1 MPVHRDLY
9 DYPDRRETRGDYT
22 GEPMA
27 ATIALWILCIAL
39 ILVGLAGAV
48 LPALPGTLFVLAG
61 IVLGAWI
68 DDFTRVGWGVLT
80 AVIVLA
86 VLAWVLD
93 YVAGLLGAKKAGAS
107 RQAIIGAVLG
117 TVAGLFM
124 GIVGVL
130 FMPLVGAAI
139 GEWLAQRDH
148 GRALKVGVAT
158 WLGIMAGMVSK
169 VVIAFMMVGLFIVAL
184 LV

>member
-1 MPVHRDLY
+1 M
-9 DYPDRRETRGDYT
+9 T
-22 GEPMA
+22 
-27 ATIALWILCIAL
+27 ATLLWLLSAAL
-39 ILVGLAGAV
+39 IAAGIAGTV
-48 LPALPGTLFVLAG
+48 LPALPGTLLVLAG

-80 AVIVLA
+80 VVIVLA

-107 RQAIIGAVLG
+107 RQAIAGAALG

-139 GEWLAQRDH
+139 GEWLARRDH
-148 GRALKVGVAT
+148 GQALKVGVAT

-169 VVIAFMMVGLFIVAL
+169 VVIAFMMIGVFIVAL
-184 LV
+184 IV

>member
-1 MPVHRDLY
+1 MTVTL
-9 DYPDRRETRGDYT
+9 
-22 GEPMA
+22 
-27 ATIALWILCIAL
+27 LWLLSIAL
-39 ILVGLAGAV
+39 IVAGVAGTV

-68 DDFTRVGWGVLT
+68 DDFTRVGGGVLT
-80 AVIVLA
+80 LVMMLA

-93 YVAGLLGAKKAGAS
+93 YVAGLLGANKAGAS
-107 RQAIIGAVLG
+107 RQAIIGAALG

-139 GEWLAQRDH
+139 GEWLARRDH
-148 GRALKVGVAT
+148 ARALHVGVAT
-158 WLGIMAGMVSK
+158 WLGIMAGLVSK
-169 VVIAFMMVGLFIVAL
+169 VVIAFVMIGIFVVAL
-184 LV
+184 IV